1 VRRLTA
7 TFPRDG
13 PGALTNSRRGRFF
26 VQIDP
31 EQAPGPEIVFADD
44 GGWHVT
50 LAQTQSTGEPIQ
62 RFDGTMVDR
71 IFCGFRDTRSV
82 IISRACLTS
91 PDSESAPAALPP
103 AARGYR
109 SGNLANTISLAG
121 GSDVYPSLVERIP
134 EHGNDNFLR
143 AGCHDICASYVSI
156 PPKSGDVGCL
166 SCRPITQRSLQGDE
180 AREDDCG
187 DRDDSKGT
195 VCVTQSSHRRR
206 PAAKRL
212 QVVSDVFLV
221 SSRHP

>member
-1 VRRLTA
+1 
-7 TFPRDG
+7 
-13 PGALTNSRRGRFF
+13 
-26 VQIDP
+26 
-31 EQAPGPEIVFADD
+31 
-44 GGWHVT
+44 
-50 LAQTQSTGEPIQ
+50 
-62 RFDGTMVDR
+62 MVDR
-71 IFCGFRDTRSV
+71 IFCRFRNTCSV
-82 IISRACLTS
+82 ITTRACLTS

-121 GSDVYPSLVERIP
+121 NGDRDNKLEGSDVYPSLVERIP

-166 SCRPITQRSLQGDE
+166 SCRPITPTPFAGRRGPRRRLRRPRRLQGHRKRN
-180 AREDDCG
+180 ALM
-187 DRDDSKGT
+187 
-195 VCVTQSSHRRR
+195 SSHRRR